1 MRSVHALRG
10 IKPNNEY
17 VENSQTSKL
26 FKHRTAISN
35 IDVGV
40 VKGDNELIKDIFKTM
55 L

>member
-1 MRSVHALRG
+1 MRSVRALRG

-26 FKHRTAISN
+26 FKHRPAICD

-40 VKGDNELIKDIFKTM
+40 VKSDNELIKRYF
-55 L
+55 